1 LTAAVRASDL
11 IVTGEGRFDA
21 QTAAGKAPAHVAR
34 LAREQG
40 KPVIAIVGSMA
51 DEAGNGIFDAVFPLV
66 CEPYGLATAMRDAPH
81 LLEKT
86 AAEAARSVKRGK
98 VR

>member
-1 LTAAVRASDL
+1 
-11 IVTGEGRFDA
+11 
-21 QTAAGKAPAHVAR
+21 
-34 LAREQG
+34 
-40 KPVIAIVGSMA
+40 MA

-66 CEPYGLATAMRDAPH
+66 CEPYGLATAMRYAPH